1 MGSWEG
7 LRPGDVVDVALVA
20 ALLWLGIAGLRS
32 SRARL
37 ALLGLAAVGA
47 LFGIARAFDL
57 QLTTLLLQG
66 FFAVAAVMLVVV
78 FQDDLRRLFEGI
90 AVWVLRRGAPVVP
103 ADTERVLVRV
113 VFRLAAARIGALFV
127 LPGREPLERHLD
139 GGIYL
144 DGRVS
149 EPLLESLLDPRTAG
163 HDGAIVIRANKVSRF
178 GVHLPL
184 STDWDQL
191 GGGGTRHAAALG
203 LAERSDA
210 LCLVVSEER
219 GEVSIAR
226 DGRLEGITR
235 PELLARR
242 LHEFIEGA
250 NPPAMPRGPGEI
262 LGRIRGRWREGLAAF
277 ALSLGL
283 WALAVPGST
292 VEIFERRVP
301 IVVEN
306 LPEGY
311 ALDAVDPAEVTV
323 RFEGQRRDRYL
334 AGGAEV
340 SVHLDAL
347 LLELGRRT
355 FGLSPDQVQAPE
367 RLRVVAVA
375 PSKVKLSVQT
385 P

>member
-1 MGSWEG
+1 MQSWEG
-7 LRPGDVVDVALVA
+7 LRPADVVDVLLVA
-20 ALLWLGIAGLRS
+20 ALLWLGIAGLRT

-47 LFGIARAFDL
+47 LFGVARAFEL

-66 FFAVAAVMLVVV
+66 FFAVTAVMLVVV

-90 AVWVLRRGAPVVP
+90 ALRVLRRAAPVLP
-103 ADTERVLVRV
+103 EDAERVLVRIA
-113 VFRLAAARIGALFV
+113 FRLAAARIGGLFV

-163 HDGAIVIRANKVSRF
+163 HDGAVVIRANNISRF

-210 LCLVVSEER
+210 LSLVVSEER
-219 GEVSIAR
+219 GEVSIAC
-226 DGRLEGITR
+226 DGRLERIETADA
-235 PELLARR
+235 LARR
-242 LHEFIEGA
+242 LHDFIARTTKNDLPSGPAEFVA
-250 NPPAMPRGPGEI
+250 RV
-262 LGRIRGRWREGLAAF
+262 RGRWREGLAAL
-277 ALSLGL
+277 ALAFGL

-292 VEIFERRVP
+292 VEVFERRVP

-311 ALDAVDPAEVTV
+311 SVDAVDPSEVVV

-347 LLELGRRT
+347 LLKLGRRT
-355 FGLSPDQVQAPE
+355 FGLSLDQVHAPD
-367 RLRVVAVA
+367 RLRAVAVA
-375 PSKVKLSVQT
+375 PSTVKLSVQG